1 MLRSPDLIRK
11 LTKNT
16 NMKVA
21 DLAELFEWLDHD
33 GAGTITIDQF
43 MRGFKWVNEPLRA
56 KSLVKMQER
65 LAVELKRLESNVT
78 TAVERRVAEVQK
90 LVAAPLRKV
99 HAITEQLQS
108 LDVHFG
114 DVRSGI
120 IRGPANTVTPEEIAD
135 VEYRLSSKLEDVVSR
150 IELIEKSLRK

>member
-1 MLRSPDLIRK
+1 MG

-16 NMKVA
+16 NMKVG
-21 DLAELFEWLDHD
+21 DLEELFDWLDHD
-33 GAGTITIDQF
+33 GVGTITIEQF

-65 LAVELKRLESNVT
+65 LMGELKRLEINVT
-78 TAVERRVAEVQK
+78 SAVERRVDEVQK

-99 HAITEQLQS
+99 HAITEQMQS

-114 DVRSGI
+114 DVRSGLL
-120 IRGPANTVTPEEIAD
+120 RGSGTGSATAQELAD
-135 VEYRLSSKLEDVVSR
+135 VEDRLLTKLE
-150 IELIEKSLRK
+150 